1 MNISIGERSRT
12 EWVDIARGIG
22 IVCVCLGHLG
32 IESIDRVVFTV
43 HMPLFFILSGMFL
56 NGDVPFSEFIKKKSK
71 RLLVPYY
78 VTGGIICSLVFWADV
93 FRKMWERILT
103 DLCSM
108 FIAVLCGS
116 CFKVSHV
123 IVGVLLLF
131 YILYFKFIK
140 LYKFEKILYYYGIIL
155 PSNIMYSPDC
165 NESISM
171 GCSFTHS

>member
-12 EWVDIARGIG
+12 EWVDIAKGIG

-32 IESIDRVVFTV
+32 IESIDRVVFTF

-56 NGDVPFSEFIKKKSK
+56 NGNVPFSEFIKKKSK

-78 VTGGIICSLVFWADV
+78 VTGGIICFLVFWADV
-93 FRKMWERILT
+93 FRKMWERILP

-116 CFKVSHV
+116 CFKVFDV
-123 IVGVLLLF
+123 IDGVGALWFLWALFWASVLVKLL
-131 YILYFKFIK
+131 IPLGNC
-140 LYKFEKILYYYGIIL
+140 E
-155 PSNIMYSPDC
+155 
-165 NESISM
+165 
-171 GCSFTHS
+171 TR